1 MCIRDSINALNF
13 ILNSNGTHIWNLG
26 SGNGYSVLEAVRS
39 FEKAIQIDLNIKFCS
54 RRDGDI
60 PISFASTLKAENDL
74 LGKQY
79 LDKSFIKKY
88 IEENIKGISKKLI

>member
-1 MCIRDSINALNF
+1 MTNNKT
-13 ILNSNGTHIWNLG
+13 ILVTGGCGYIG

-60 PISFASTLKAENDL
+60 PISFASTTKAENDL
-74 LGKQY
+74 NWTAKIG
-79 LDKSFIKKY
+79 LDEMMSDLF
-88 IEENIKGISKKLI
+88 EWSKKNI

>member
-1 MCIRDSINALNF
+1 MTKNKT
-13 ILNSNGTHIWNLG
+13 ILVTGGCGYIG
-26 SGNGYSVLEAVRS
+26 SHCVVQLLDHGYSVLEAVRS

-74 LGKQY
+74 NWTAKVG
-79 LDKSFIKKY
+79 LDEMMSDLF
-88 IEENIKGISKKLI
+88 EWSKNNL